1 MLSTSTCPMCD
12 SSKSKGLARCP
23 CEVGDVRRGL
33 VLLCLGWAGDQ
44 REFSREDKGW
54 RLGNGI
60 VLTPWAATPWLNSRV
75 VSDNAWD
82 ALDQIEIQYEEDLNI
97 LMRSIRRRLDLGGPS

>member
-1 MLSTSTCPMCD
+1 MCE

-33 VLLCLGWAGDQ
+33 ILLCLGWAGDQ
-44 REFSREDKGW
+44 REFSKEDKGW

-60 VLTPWAATPWLNSRV
+60 IVTPWLNGETV
-75 VSDNAWD
+75 PEEAWD
-82 ALDQIEIQYEEDLNI
+82 ALGQIEERYAESLDI
-97 LMRSIRRRLDLGGPS
+97 MAKSVRVRLDLFTKRKQGSHNEG

>member
-1 MLSTSTCPMCD
+1 MCE

-33 VLLCLGWAGDQ
+33 ILLCLGWAGDQ
-44 REFSREDKGW
+44 REFSKEDRGW

-60 VLTPWAATPWLNSRV
+60 IMTPWLNDKTV
-75 VSDNAWD
+75 PEEAWD
-82 ALDQIEIQYEEDLNI
+82 ALDQIETEYAASLEIMMEGLQ
-97 LMRSIRRRLDLGGPS
+97 RRLGSTNEG

>member
-1 MLSTSTCPMCD
+1 MLSTSTCPMCE
-12 SSKSKGLARCP
+12 SSERRGMARCP

-44 REFSREDKGW
+44 REFERTALGW

-60 VLTPWAATPWLNSRV
+60 VVTPWLDGV
-75 VSDNAWD
+75 EVPDDAWD
-82 ALDQIEIQYEEDLNI
+82 ALDQIEAKYSEDLDVI
-97 LMRSIRRRLDLGGPS
+97 MRSVRRRLDLGRPASQGGA

>member
-44 REFSREDKGW
+44 REFSKEDKGW

-60 VLTPWAATPWLNSRV
+60 VSTPWLNSKATP
-75 VSDNAWD
+75 DNAWD

-97 LMRSIRRRLDLGGPS
+97 LMRSIQRRLDLGGPS